1 MANCEDKQVPTAESE
16 EPPEEGKVRRR
27 LIRALLLIML
37 FSVPIAVYERQWM
50 SAFLVLCIAAF
61 SLLPWRI
68 GKRMGVRIPIEFE
81 LLAVLFIF
89 AALFLGSIHGYY
101 ERFWW
106 WDVVLHTSSGFL
118 LGILGF
124 LLVYALNRHESI
136 ELHMTPVFVALFAFA
151 FAMAVGALWEVFEFG
166 MDELLGYYM
175 QKGLTDTMWDL
186 IVDAA
191 GALVMAASGY
201 VYMRTG
207 KEHFV
212 ERWIARFV
220 QENPSTFR
228 PD

>member
-1 MANCEDKQVPTAESE
+1 MANPEDKQRAAAESE
-16 EPPEEGKVRRR
+16 ERPQAGKFRRTVVG
-27 LIRALLLIML
+27 ALVLIML
-37 FSVPIAVYERQWM
+37 LSVPVAAYERQWM
-50 SAFLVLCIAAF
+50 TAFLVLCIAAL

-68 GKRMGVRIPIEFE
+68 GKRLGVRIPIEFE

-101 ERFWW
+101 EKFWW

-118 LGILGF
+118 LGIVGF

-136 ELHMTPVFVALFAFA
+136 ELHMTPVFIALFAFA

-166 MDELLGYYM
+166 VDGLLGFHM
-175 QKGLTDTMWDL
+175 QEGLTDTMWDL

-191 GALVMAASGY
+191 GAVVMAASGY
-201 VYMRTG
+201 VYMRSA

-212 ERWIARFV
+212 ERWVARFV
-220 QENPSTFR
+220 EENPSFFGKT
-228 PD
+228 